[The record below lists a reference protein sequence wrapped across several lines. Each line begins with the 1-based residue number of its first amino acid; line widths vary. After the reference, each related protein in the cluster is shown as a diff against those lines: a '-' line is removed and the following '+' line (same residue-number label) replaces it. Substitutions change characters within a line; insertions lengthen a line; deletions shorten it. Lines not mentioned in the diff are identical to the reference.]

1 MSDMQAFIDSD
12 RFARHIGVEI
22 LSWEPGTARARMD
35 VGPHHLNSAGTVHG
49 GALFSLAD
57 AVFAVASNSRGT
69 LAMAINVSIS
79 YLKAHTSGRLFAEAQ
94 EIALSSRLAT
104 YLVTVTDEG
113 GNRVALFQG
122 TVYRKKEN

>member
-1 MSDMQAFIDSD
+1 
-12 RFARHIGVEI
+12 
-22 LSWEPGTARARMD
+22 MD